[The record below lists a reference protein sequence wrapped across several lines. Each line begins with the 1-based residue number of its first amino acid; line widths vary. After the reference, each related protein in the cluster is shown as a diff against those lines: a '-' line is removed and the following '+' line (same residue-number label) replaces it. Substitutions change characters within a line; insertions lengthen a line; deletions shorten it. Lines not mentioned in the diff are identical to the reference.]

1 MTTNCVKIFFRARLP
16 KYSKHMLCL
25 ALLYITQKEVII
37 LQLLVHS
44 LSADVME
51 KNIRLFVFD
60 IEINIHKH

>member
-1 MTTNCVKIFFRARLP
+1 
-16 KYSKHMLCL
+16 MLCL

-51 KNIRLFVFD
+51 KNIRYIRLFVFD

>member
-1 MTTNCVKIFFRARLP
+1 
-16 KYSKHMLCL
+16 MLCL